1 MLCRSTEHLETCFG
15 RSICSTSWKGKLEK
29 WTCPWSHLWIA
40 GPCPRRSPP
49 ESVQQSPV
57 EWSSASNST
66 KRPCYDKKKS
76 YWRKRVKKNCRT
88 RCVEKNDWTA
98 QTKKEL
104 FFALYAFSSISFL
117 SIYSIYFSR
126 EIEKKIQFF
135 FADHAGPWSIAKKYL
150 FIQVEVK
157 LLAPLGVKRFIDN
170 FWLVVVFP
178 QPARKTIKD
187 NCARFVYFF
196 CYVEKVEIRAW

>member
-76 YWRKRVKKNCRT
+76 SWRKCVKENCPT
-88 RCVEKNDWTA
+88 QCSEKKKRQNTPN
-98 QTKKEL
+98 KKEL
-104 FFALYAFSSISFL
+104 FLHFMLFL
-117 SIYSIYFSR
+117 AYNL
-126 EIEKKIQFF
+126 
-135 FADHAGPWSIAKKYL
+135 WSIAKKYL

-187 NCARFVYFF
+187 NCARFLYFF
-196 CYVEKVEIRAW
+196 CLFWLFMCCSNRATATQELELLHSIQ